1 MTTEKRD
8 VIFVYN
14 TGKNKQF
21 IQEIAKKR
29 NLPISSVVNFI
40 IDNFR
45 KNKSLQDSLQTHIP
59 VFVKKAKA
67 WQEKKTKKVKS

>member
-45 KNKSLQDSLQTHIP
+45 ENKRLQASLKPRIP
-59 VFVKKAKA
+59 GFVRQAKLWEAKKKKAK
-67 WQEKKTKKVKS
+67 S